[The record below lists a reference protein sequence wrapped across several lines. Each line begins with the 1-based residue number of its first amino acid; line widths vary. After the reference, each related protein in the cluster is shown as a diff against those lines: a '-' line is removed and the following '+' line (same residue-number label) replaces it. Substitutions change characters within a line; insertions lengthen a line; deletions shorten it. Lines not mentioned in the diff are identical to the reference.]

1 MSDSP
6 ALNPRPLAQPVPIAV
21 LAERI
26 GATLLGDGDVAIDR
40 ICHPADAHRPSDL
53 ALAMQPDSLAAL
65 ATSAATVAA
74 VTENADEPAVERLR
88 TRLLVTRPRY
98 ALAQLSAMFAHA
110 SWPPEGV
117 HPTTVVD
124 PTATIG
130 AGVRIG
136 PLSIIGPGARIGDGV
151 IIAGQATVEANAVV
165 GAGTIL
171 HFGVRIGHD
180 VVIGARCL
188 IHQNAVIG
196 SDGFSFTTP
205 ERGSVETVRSE
216 GAVNA
221 VNTTL
226 VRIHSLGT
234 VVIGDDVEIG
244 ASTAIDRA
252 TLEATRIGSGTKI
265 DNLVQIAHN
274 VRVGRNCMFAG
285 QVGIAGS
292 TVIGDRV
299 VLGGQVGIADH
310 LKIGDDV
317 VVLGSSG
324 VGTNIPAKGIYGG
337 SPAMPRQE
345 ALRSLMNIGRLGRMF
360 SEIAA
365 LGRRV
370 AALEKQG

>member
-1 MSDSP
+1 MPDTP
-6 ALNPRPLAQPVPIAV
+6 ALNPRPLPQPIALAI

-26 GATLLGDGDVAIDR
+26 GATVVGDGGIAIDR

-65 ATSAATVAA
+65 AESGATVAA
-74 VTENADEPAVERLR
+74 VTEQAEVPDRLHA
-88 TRLLVTRPRY
+88 RLVVTRPRY

-110 SWPPEGV
+110 SWPAEGV
-117 HPTTVVD
+117 HPSSVVD
-124 PTATIG
+124 PTASIG
-130 AGVRIG
+130 DGVRIG
-136 PLSIIGPGARIGDGV
+136 PLSVIGPGARIGDGV

-165 GAGTIL
+165 GAGTIV
-171 HFGVRIGHD
+171 HFGVRVGHD
-180 VVIGARCL
+180 VVIGERCL

-221 VNTTL
+221 TNVTL

-324 VGTNIPAKGIYGG
+324 VGTNIPPKGIYGG

-370 AALEKQG
+370 ATLEKQ